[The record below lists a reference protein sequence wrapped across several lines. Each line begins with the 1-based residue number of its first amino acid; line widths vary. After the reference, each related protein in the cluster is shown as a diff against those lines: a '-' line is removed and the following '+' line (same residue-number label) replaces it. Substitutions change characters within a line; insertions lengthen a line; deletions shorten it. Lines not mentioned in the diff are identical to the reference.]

1 MAYNIEL
8 ADKIREYLA
17 EIPDLNITEKK
28 MFGGLA
34 FLIDDKMCVNVS
46 GDNLMLRYNPDL
58 EEEVSTKIG
67 FLPMIMKGKQMPGFC
82 YVEPEGFR
90 KVDDFDYWMKISL
103 ENNKIAKKSKKIK
116 KPTPK

>member
-1 MAYNIEL
+1 MVYNIEL
-8 ADKIREYLA
+8 ADKIREYLT
-17 EIPDLNITEKK
+17 EIPNLNIPEKK

-46 GDNLMLRYNPDL
+46 GNNLMLRYNPDL
-58 EEEVSTKIG
+58 EEDVSNRIG
-67 FLPMIMKGKQMPGFC
+67 FLPMIMKGKQMQGFC

-103 ENNKIAKKSKKIK
+103 EYNKIAKKVKTK
-116 KPTPK
+116 